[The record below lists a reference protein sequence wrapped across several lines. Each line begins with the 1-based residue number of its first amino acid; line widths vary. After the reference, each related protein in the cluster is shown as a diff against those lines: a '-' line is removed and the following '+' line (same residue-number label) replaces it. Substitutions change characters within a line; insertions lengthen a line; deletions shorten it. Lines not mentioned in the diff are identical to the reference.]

1 MGSKKTPKYP
11 ELAMTYDEVFNT
23 RPNWDVMNDFTQG
36 IVDYCQ
42 AAGLIVDMI
51 DAAENFIPE
60 CLQRL
65 YMEWHGFGEFTRDS
79 FTLAMLNGWMN
90 EWRDLVE
97 NGNAPD
103 GLLDNRRSYTVSE
116 VIRRAKYAFMR
127 VKNHDDRGSAAEF
140 RKLVNDNVR
149 GWVNEQVRKREEAKA
164 HRAKL
169 AQTARVRLRKSD
181 IEFIINRV
189 KECVEPFGDT
199 DFKRRVEACL
209 HGDENAAL
217 EGL

>member
-1 MGSKKTPKYP
+1 MKADSRKYP
-11 ELAMTYDEVFNT
+11 ELALTPDQKYNEAPD
-23 RPNWDVMNDFTQG
+23 WDVLNEFTTG
-36 IVDYCQ
+36 IVDYCR
-42 AAGLIVDMI
+42 AAGFAVSTLE
-51 DAAENFIPE
+51 AAENFIPE

-65 YMEWHGFGEFTRDS
+65 YMEWHGFGEFAGDS
-79 FTLAMLNGWMN
+79 FTLGMLNGWMN

-97 NGNAPD
+97 NGKAPD
-103 GLLDNRRSYTVSE
+103 GLLRDNEEGYTITTVRNEARR
-116 VIRRAKYAFMR
+116 AFMR

-149 GWVNEQVRKREEAKA
+149 SWVREQIRKRLEANV

-181 IEFIINRV
+181 IDLLSGVLKAGRGVSFPKEFADRV
-189 KECVEPFGDT
+189 I
-199 DFKRRVEACL
+199 ACL
-209 HGDENAAL
+209 SGDEKAAL